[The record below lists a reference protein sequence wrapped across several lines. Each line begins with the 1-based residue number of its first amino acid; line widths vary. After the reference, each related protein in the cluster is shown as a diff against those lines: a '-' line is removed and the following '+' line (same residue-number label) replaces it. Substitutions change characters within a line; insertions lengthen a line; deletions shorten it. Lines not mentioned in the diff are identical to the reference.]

1 MNVLALSLV
10 LVAITHQAASIIA
23 QQYLL
28 DNKILTKRGALV
40 LQHSIGCLTLLL
52 YLFFWP
58 LAESITGLKTPI
70 YKDFT
75 IFWIAIAWLTL
86 CNLFIQSANVH
97 ARSLAPP
104 SLTVPFQGMT
114 PLLVT
119 FTALVFYEYP
129 TLIGWVAI
137 STIAVFT
144 YLHGRE
150 GAVTPLDWW
159 RGKTTGGTLLKD
171 WLMPMRIAF
180 RLQLPYN
187 FATLNYEERET
198 EMEKAKRIKKG
209 VRWAIASTFG
219 GTFGLM
225 GDGTASRHGNIIW
238 GLTVVFA
245 IISLWYLTLPWLWYL
260 LKKHLGY
267 SVSLP
272 EPILPSRENLRLHHW
287 RIFLSG
293 FGHATQWMLIN
304 IAFRLAPIAYIGSM
318 KRLHIALVLVFA
330 AVFLKDRKTRRF
342 VTGLGITLGAAMLA
356 LDQSA
361 QAFVI
366 DSAEGY
372 AFRLKEI
379 LAKLL
384 SF

>member
-52 YLFFWP
+52 SLFFWP

-137 STIAVFT
+137 PTIAVFT

-150 GAVTPLDWW
+150 DAVTPLDWW
-159 RGKTTGGTLLKD
+159 KGKTTSGALLKD
-171 WLMPMRIAF
+171 WLMPMRMA
-180 RLQLPYN
+180 
-187 FATLNYEERET
+187 
-198 EMEKAKRIKKG
+198 
-209 VRWAIASTFG
+209 
-219 GTFGLM
+219 FGL
-225 GDGTASRHGNIIW
+225 
-238 GLTVVFA
+238 
-245 IISLWYLTLPWLWYL
+245 P
-260 LKKHLGY
+260 
-267 SVSLP
+267 
-272 EPILPSRENLRLHHW
+272 LPSN
-287 RIFLSG
+287 FTTLSRDKQED
-293 FGHATQWMLIN
+293 AE
-304 IAFRLAPIAYIGSM
+304 
-318 KRLHIALVLVFA
+318 
-330 AVFLKDRKTRRF
+330 RKAIR
-342 VTGLGITLGAAMLA
+342 
-356 LDQSA
+356 
-361 QAFVI
+361 
-366 DSAEGY
+366 
-372 AFRLKEI
+372 
-379 LAKLL
+379 
-384 SF
+384 